1 MRNEPYFH
9 MGNVTKMKAG
19 LPTPPPNQKES
30 VKTTRHKLLPGTIS
44 GYIHHAKQLLKQRNY
59 FKHESL

>member
-44 GYIHHAKQLLKQRNY
+44 GYIYHAKQLLV
-59 FKHESL
+59 